1 MEDIEDGLI
10 LLWARMSRIHL
21 MMKELNDGSMFLRYA
36 FSDLVGKL
44 SRTKM
49 KIMFHK
55 FGLRGGIGVR
65 SISVDGWRG
74 SVHILLSR
82 KKFENKVNSGTEIVL
97 PLHV

>member
-10 LLWARMSRIHL
+10 LLWAQMIKIHL
-21 MMKELNDGSMFLRYA
+21 RMKELNDRSMCLRCTSA
-36 FSDLVGKL
+36 DLVGKL

-65 SISVDGWRG
+65 SIFVDG
-74 SVHILLSR
+74 
-82 KKFENKVNSGTEIVL
+82 
-97 PLHV
+97 